1 MALYE
6 ITIKSSS
13 ITNGIRLEKGMSV
26 EVACISNP
34 VSSNGG
40 VLVQEAFL
48 RKYGIDSKRGGALTP
63 GRYTVEKTN

>member
-26 EVACISNP
+26 EVASNTNP

-40 VLVQEAFL
+40 VLVHEAFL

-63 GRYTVEKTN
+63 GRYTVEKIN